1 MRLHYDGVGGAI
13 CSENG
18 HKRRPWKGPTGIGKK
33 SRGTV
38 RGLKE
43 ENTEDNEVTLEP
55 ASVTFD
61 GDDANMSRPVSPS
74 RNENIS
80 IADCSI
86 TDAQE
91 PFNCPIDVNNV
102 KVEANSM
109 SSSDFCRVY
118 HGGTYD
124 YSNSLSSN
132 DASVSLPVAVK
143 SEAIYDS
150 NSQPALGAA
159 TSGIDTWKCNQCKV
173 AFESG
178 PQLLEHLDEIR
189 RAEHKVI
196 MA

>member
-1 MRLHYDGVGGAI
+1 MKLHNDGVGGSI
-13 CSENG
+13 CTENG
-18 HKRRPWKGPTGIGKK
+18 SSPHKRRPRKGHTGIGKK
-33 SRGTV
+33 SGGKGRGV
-38 RGLKE
+38 KKG
-43 ENTEDNEVTLEP
+43 NTDGNKRTLEP
-55 ASVTFD
+55 AAVTFE

-74 RNENIS
+74 RKGDIS
-80 IADCSI
+80 IADCII
-86 TDAQE
+86 TDSQE
-91 PFNCPIDVNNV
+91 PLHCAIDVHAV

-109 SSSDFCRVY
+109 SSSDLFKTSV
-118 HGGTYD
+118 GGIYE

-132 DASVSLPVAVK
+132 ASISLPVAVK

-189 RAEHKVI
+189 RAEHKVK
-196 MA
+196 